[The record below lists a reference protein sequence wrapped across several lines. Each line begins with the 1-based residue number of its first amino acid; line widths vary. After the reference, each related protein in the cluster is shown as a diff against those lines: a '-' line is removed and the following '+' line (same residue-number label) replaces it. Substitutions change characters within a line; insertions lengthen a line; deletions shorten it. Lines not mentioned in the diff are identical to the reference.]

1 MDGPQQR
8 RKPYTL
14 YQSGSAAAEPGAAPG
29 PGGDEQAER
38 LPQPSAEPGGAG
50 PRGRRLAR
58 AQRHKRRRGRQL
70 LAAAGLVAA
79 LAAVVTLTLAS
90 TGLIVGTDDDASGGD
105 PTTQSSG
112 PAGASGTG
120 PSPSPTA
127 SPAPAPD
134 RFTITAGGD
143 VIGGFGVAAQLR
155 RSGAGVF
162 KAVAPWFEKSDVGFV
177 NLESPITADGDPQAW
192 KDVVIKGDPALAP
205 ALAESGINVV
215 TMANNHAGDQGDSG
229 LLDTFAAA
237 RAQDI
242 TVVGA
247 GVDLRHARAGS
258 VVKTDAGPT
267 VAFLGFTDV
276 LPLGYPAT
284 GTSPGVSPG
293 RADPAAANDAI
304 AAAADR
310 ADFVIVG
317 WHWNFEFKTAPTA
330 LERQEGKAAVDAGAD
345 IVFAHHP
352 HVLDGVERYRGGLI
366 FYSLG
371 NLVFS
376 GWSGDTAETI
386 IVRASVTRHRINA
399 RLIPVLLSPEGV
411 PSVATGADASRILER
426 VRRLSADLGTTVTI
440 EDGYG
445 WVQVRR

>member
-1 MDGPQQR
+1 MDAHQQR

-14 YQSGSAAAEPGAAPG
+14 YRSGDVPAEPGA
-29 PGGDEQAER
+29 
-38 LPQPSAEPGGAG
+38 
-50 PRGRRLAR
+50 RRHR
-58 AQRHKRRRGRQL
+58 RRRGRRL

-79 LAAVVTLTLAS
+79 LAAAVALALAA
-90 TGLIVGTDDDASGGD
+90 TGLIAGTDDDGAGGGRTAQSPGTAGVSG
-105 PTTQSSG
+105 
-112 PAGASGTG
+112 AG
-120 PSPSPTA
+120 PSPSPPDRP
-127 SPAPAPD
+127 SPGPAPE

-143 VIGGFGVAAQLR
+143 VIGGFGVARQLR
-155 RSGAGVF
+155 QSGAGIF
-162 KAVAPWFEKSDVGFV
+162 TAVAPWFEKSDIGFV
-177 NLESPITADGDPQAW
+177 NLESPITADGDPQQW

-205 ALAESGINVV
+205 ALAKSGIDVV

-237 RAQDI
+237 RARDI

-247 GVDLRHARAGS
+247 GIDLRRARAGS
-258 VVKTDAGPT
+258 VVTTDAGPT

-276 LPLGYPAT
+276 LPQGYPAT
-284 GTSPGVSPG
+284 ATSPGVSPG
-293 RADPAAANDAI
+293 RADPAAAYDAI
-304 AAAADR
+304 AAAADD

-317 WHWNFEFKTAPTA
+317 WHWNFEYKTAPSA
-330 LERQEGKAAVDAGAD
+330 LERQEGRAAIEAGAD
-345 IVFAHHP
+345 VVFAHHP
-352 HVLDGVERYRGGLI
+352 HVLNGVERYGDGLI

-376 GWSGDTAETI
+376 GWSGDTAETM
-386 IVRASVTRHRINA
+386 IVRASVTKHRINA
-399 RLIPVLLSPEGV
+399 RLIPVLISPEGV

-440 EDGYG
+440 EGGYG